1 MIISASCLP
10 CGEMACAAEAKPLL
24 CFAQVSALI
33 SSQLLFG
40 PRGMNRV
47 SARHGRTPRE
57 MTKRQADELVGIL
70 VTRPFH
76 PLTGRRA
83 NVMPLRAELKH
94 SSGITVVSSNIEM
107 TVGTPRSLP
116 ICRFRDV
123 IWSSRTVFGA
133 LHVHGLQQEGSLKI
147 SCLHQPRLMQA
158 KGNVFSTSQ
167 SLYHSLSISVVPK
180 STILKAGRSDRDGV
194 AESSQDR

>member
-147 SCLHQPRLMQA
+147 S
-158 KGNVFSTSQ
+158 SQ

-194 AESSQDR
+194 AESSPAII